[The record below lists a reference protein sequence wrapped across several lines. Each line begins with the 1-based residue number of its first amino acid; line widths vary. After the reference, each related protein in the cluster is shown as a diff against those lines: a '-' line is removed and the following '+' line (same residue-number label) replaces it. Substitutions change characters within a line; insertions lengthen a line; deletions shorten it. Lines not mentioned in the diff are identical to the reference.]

1 MIQDFMNRLG
11 PIGESLLNVLGAL
24 LLLVVGYIVAR
35 IVASVIR
42 RLLGRTD
49 LDNRLGTAVS
59 ESTGIQQFNIE
70 DFIANVVFWLVML
83 FFVVGI
89 FNVLNLPVIANPINA
104 FLQQVTTEYLPSLGG
119 AILLLIVAWLLASVL
134 RYLVMQGARILRL
147 DERLTEHGALE
158 EGERV
163 SISESLATAVFWFVF
178 LLFIPGVLEALGISA
193 VAAPIQSIF
202 DQAVGFIPN
211 VLAAALVLIIGWF
224 VARILRQI
232 LTNLLAALGV
242 DRVGERVGLSGDQAI
257 SRLVG
262 TFVYTL
268 ILLYTIVSALESL
281 QIEAISGPATRMLDT
296 ITNAVPNILGAALVL
311 IISYFIGRL
320 IANLVTDLLTGVGF
334 NAVPAR
340 IGLNLTGTRTPSQLV
355 GYLILIT
362 IMLFA
367 AVSAAELLG
376 SVFLSSILAR
386 FLGFLGQLVLAL
398 IILGIG
404 IYLANL
410 ARGVV
415 LSAGGE
421 NAAFLASVA
430 RIAILVLAGA
440 MALRQLGIADDIVN
454 LAFGILLGALG
465 IAAALAFGL
474 GGRDVAGREVE
485 RFVKSL
491 RNDDEQS
498 QILTE

>member
-1 MIQDFMNRLG
+1 
-11 PIGESLLNVLGAL
+11 
-24 LLLVVGYIVAR
+24 
-35 IVASVIR
+35 
-42 RLLGRTD
+42 
-49 LDNRLGTAVS
+49 
-59 ESTGIQQFNIE
+59 
-70 DFIANVVFWLVML
+70 
-83 FFVVGI
+83 
-89 FNVLNLPVIANPINA
+89 
-104 FLQQVTTEYLPSLGG
+104 
-119 AILLLIVAWLLASVL
+119 
-134 RYLVMQGARILRL
+134 
-147 DERLTEHGALE
+147 
-158 EGERV
+158 
-163 SISESLATAVFWFVF
+163 
-178 LLFIPGVLEALGISA
+178 
-193 VAAPIQSIF
+193 
-202 DQAVGFIPN
+202 
-211 VLAAALVLIIGWF
+211 
-224 VARILRQI
+224 
-232 LTNLLAALGV
+232 
-242 DRVGERVGLSGDQAI
+242 
-257 SRLVG
+257 LVG

-376 SVFLSSILAR
+376 SVFLSSILAT

-454 LAFGILLGALG
+454 LAFGILLGALA

>member
-1 MIQDFMNRLG
+1 MIQDFVNQLG

-35 IVASVIR
+35 IVANVVR
-42 RLLGRTD
+42 RLLARTD

-59 ESTGIQQFNIE
+59 ESTGIREFNIE
-70 DFIANVVFWLVML
+70 EFIATVIFWLIIL

-89 FNVLNLPVIANPINA
+89 FNVLNLPGVANPINA
-104 FLQQVTTEYLPSLGG
+104 FLQRVTTEYLPALGG
-119 AILLLIVAWLLASVL
+119 AILLLAVAWLIASVL
-134 RYLVMQGARILRL
+134 RYLVLQAARILRL

-158 EGERV
+158 EGEQV
-163 SISESLATAVFWFVF
+163 SISQSLATAIFWFVF

-193 VAAPIQSIF
+193 VATPIQSIF

-224 VARILRQI
+224 VARILRQV

-242 DRVGERVGLSGDQAI
+242 DRIGERVGLSGERAI

-268 ILLYTIVSALESL
+268 VLLYTIVSALESL
-281 QIEAISGPATRMLDT
+281 QIDAVSGPATRMLDT
-296 ITNAVPNILGAALVL
+296 ITNAIPNILGAALVL

-320 IANLVTDLLTGVGF
+320 IANLITDLLTGVGF
-334 NAVPAR
+334 DGIPAR
-340 IGLNLTGTRTPSQLV
+340 IGLNMRGTRTPSQLV
-355 GYLILIT
+355 GYLILIA

-376 SVFLSSILAR
+376 STFLADILTTFIGFLS
-386 FLGFLGQLVLAL
+386 QLVLA
-398 IILGIG
+398 IIVLGIG

-410 ARGVV
+410 ARNVV
-415 LSAGGE
+415 LSAAGD
-421 NAAFLASVA
+421 NAAFLANVA
-430 RIAILVLAGA
+430 RIAVLVLAGA

-454 LAFGILLGALG
+454 LAFGILLGALA

-474 GGRDVAGREVE
+474 GSRDVAGREVE
-485 RFVKSL
+485 RFVRSL
-491 RNDDEQS
+491 RTGDD
-498 QILTE
+498 LP

>member
-1 MIQDFMNRLG
+1 
-11 PIGESLLNVLGAL
+11 
-24 LLLVVGYIVAR
+24 
-35 IVASVIR
+35 
-42 RLLGRTD
+42 
-49 LDNRLGTAVS
+49 
-59 ESTGIQQFNIE
+59 
-70 DFIANVVFWLVML
+70 
-83 FFVVGI
+83 
-89 FNVLNLPVIANPINA
+89 
-104 FLQQVTTEYLPSLGG
+104 
-119 AILLLIVAWLLASVL
+119 
-134 RYLVMQGARILRL
+134 
-147 DERLTEHGALE
+147 
-158 EGERV
+158 
-163 SISESLATAVFWFVF
+163 
-178 LLFIPGVLEALGISA
+178 
-193 VAAPIQSIF
+193 
-202 DQAVGFIPN
+202 
-211 VLAAALVLIIGWF
+211 VLIIGWF

-257 SRLVG
+257 SSLVG

-296 ITNAVPNILGAALVL
+296 ITNAIPNILGAALVL

-362 IMLFA
+362 VMLFA

-376 SVFLSSILAR
+376 SVFLSSILAT

-454 LAFGILLGALG
+454 LAFGILLGALA

-485 RFVKSL
+485 RFVRSL